1 MSEVTAKRATGHHG
15 CGASAPAAKKRNILL
30 VGHAAGDTLFGAER
44 SFLDLLAAIDPQQY
58 DLFCVLPEE
67 NNAYLSSVARYTKNI
82 TVFPYRWWTSTRPY
96 DEHAVSHFE
105 NVIRRYRP
113 DVVHVNTIVLSDPLI
128 AARRLHVPTIVH
140 ARELID
146 KDPALGDHFGCE
158 PSAVVSSVRAA
169 ADFIIA
175 NSEATYRLYYK
186 RDRSFRLYNCVD
198 VARFALTN
206 NPEPGKLKVGI
217 ISSNI
222 PNKGIEHFVKL
233 AILAGQRRPHLEF
246 LVIGPRTEHAI
257 ELERVA
263 GAQESPVNLRFTGY
277 VPDPVEA
284 LRQVNVLVSLSI
296 FAESFGRTL
305 MEAMAA
311 SRPVIAYAWGA
322 APELIRDGKE
332 GFLIPYLEFP
342 KALDCL
348 EMLAD
353 KPELVSQMGRNGRER
368 ALGLF
373 APDVFAA
380 NLNSIYRRV
389 LATCDKGYPGASGA
403 PLASCTDEG
412 AKSGDTHTVNV
423 IPPAGGTR

>member
-15 CGASAPAAKKRNILL
+15 CGASAPAAKKRNVLL

-169 ADFIIA
+169 DFIIA

-186 RDRSFRLYNCVD
+186 RDRTFRLYNCVD

-206 NPEPGKLKVGI
+206 NPEPGNLKVGI

-246 LVIGPRTEHAI
+246 LVIGPRTEHAV

-284 LRQVNVLVSLSI
+284 LRQVN
-296 FAESFGRTL
+296 GRVDEDVT
-305 MEAMAA
+305 
-311 SRPVIAYAWGA
+311 I
-322 APELIRDGKE
+322 
-332 GFLIPYLEFP
+332 LIPHSPGCADFP
-342 KALDCL
+342 LPVL
-348 EMLAD
+348 H
-353 KPELVSQMGRNGRER
+353 GRASLTVVYRWTIR
-368 ALGLF
+368 AAGSGCR
-373 APDVFAA
+373 VRSAA
-380 NLNSIYRRV
+380 KRLQRSRLPRSRRDSHFCQI
-389 LATCDKGYPGASGA
+389 LAT
-403 PLASCTDEG
+403 
-412 AKSGDTHTVNV
+412 
-423 IPPAGGTR
+423 